1 MEVKLKQN
9 NLKWSTV
16 GGNIG
21 IAAGYIFAYK
31 KDYSVWGI
39 IGFGILGSI
48 IGSAGLSVLDK
59 K

>member
-1 MEVKLKQN
+1 MQVTVKQN
-9 NLKWSTV
+9 DLKWSTV

-21 IAAGYIFAYK
+21 IAAGYLFAYK
-31 KDYSVWGI
+31 KDYGVWGI

-48 IGSAGLSVLDK
+48 IGSTSFSVLDK